1 MPQASKK
8 VAELDSPELESK
20 GRGTNSKAH
29 NLQNNPSLEL
39 IKITLFVSLYLVMTE
54 GTKKPFSVRE
64 IREEF
69 PALRQLIYNK
79 NLIYFDNGATS
90 QKPQVV
96 LDAINRYY
104 SKDNANIHR
113 GVHFMSQKATNE
125 YEESRKI
132 IQKYIN
138 AKKSEEIIFTKGT
151 TDGINLVAYSFGELL
166 SAGDEIIITAMEHHS
181 NIVPWQMLCQR
192 KNLTLRVVPI
202 NKKGE
207 LIMDEF
213 DKLLNSKTK
222 LVAVTQISNTLGT
235 INPVKE
241 IAQKAHAVGA
251 KILVD
256 GAQSIQH
263 MPIDVKDMDC
273 DFFVFS
279 GHKVFGPTGIGV
291 LYGKEDLLDRMPPY
305 QGGGDMIARVTFER
319 TTYNELPFKFE
330 AGTPHIAGGICLGEA
345 IKFLSGLDIDAI
357 QKHEKELAE
366 YAQDMLDTFEGMQI
380 IGEAKKKTSVVSFVM
395 EDIHPFDIGTLLDK
409 QGIAVRTGHHCTQP
423 LMDFFGIPGTVR
435 ASFAFY
441 NTKQEVDTFIEAVEK
456 SINML
461 K

>member
-1 MPQASKK
+1 
-8 VAELDSPELESK
+8 
-20 GRGTNSKAH
+20 
-29 NLQNNPSLEL
+29 
-39 IKITLFVSLYLVMTE
+39 MTE
-54 GTKKPFSVRE
+54 GTKKQFNVRE
-64 IREEF
+64 IRDQF

-96 LDAINRYY
+96 LDAINNYY

-113 GVHFMSQKATNE
+113 GVHYMSQKATTE
-125 YEESRKI
+125 YETARKT
-132 IQKYIN
+132 IQTYLH

-151 TDGINLVAYSFGELL
+151 TDGINLVASSYGELL
-166 SAGDEIIITAMEHHS
+166 VAGDEILITAMEHHS
-181 NIVPWQMLCQR
+181 NIVPWQMLCER
-192 KNLTLRVVPI
+192 KNLTLRVAPI

-207 LIMDEF
+207 LILEEF
-213 DKLLNSKTK
+213 DKLLSTKTK
-222 LVAVTQISNTLGT
+222 LVAVTHISNTLGT

-241 IAQKAHAVGA
+241 LIQKAHAVGA
-251 KILVD
+251 KVLVD

-263 MPIDVKDMDC
+263 MPIDVIDMDC

-291 LYGKEDLLDRMPPY
+291 LYGKEALLDKMPPY
-305 QGGGDMIARVTFER
+305 QGGGDMIAKVTFER

-330 AGTPHIAGGICLGEA
+330 AGTPHIAGGICLGKAFE
-345 IKFLSGLDIDAI
+345 FLSTIDMVAV
-357 QKHEKELAE
+357 QQYEKELAE
-366 YAQDMLDTFEGMQI
+366 YAQDLLDTFEGMRI

-395 EDIHPFDIGTLLDK
+395 DGIHPFDIGTLLDK

-423 LMDFFGIPGTVR
+423 LMDFYGIPGTVR

-441 NTKQEVDTFIEAVEK
+441 NTRQEVDTFIAAVER

>member
-1 MPQASKK
+1 
-8 VAELDSPELESK
+8 
-20 GRGTNSKAH
+20 
-29 NLQNNPSLEL
+29 
-39 IKITLFVSLYLVMTE
+39 MTE
-54 GTKKPFSVRE
+54 GTKKQFNVRE
-64 IREEF
+64 IREQF

-96 LDAINRYY
+96 LDAINNYY

-113 GVHFMSQKATNE
+113 GVHYMSQKATTE
-125 YEESRKI
+125 YETARKT
-132 IQKYIN
+132 IQTYLH

-151 TDGINLVAYSFGELL
+151 TDGINLVASSYGELL
-166 SAGDEIIITAMEHHS
+166 SAGDEILITAMEHHS
-181 NIVPWQMLCQR
+181 NIVPWQMLCER
-192 KNLTLRVVPI
+192 KNLTLRVAPI

-207 LIMDEF
+207 LILEEF
-213 DKLLNSKTK
+213 DKLLSTKTK
-222 LVAVTQISNTLGT
+222 LVAVTHISNTLGT

-241 IAQKAHAVGA
+241 LIQKAHAVGA
-251 KILVD
+251 KVLVD

-263 MPIDVKDMDC
+263 MPIDVVDMDC

-291 LYGKEDLLDRMPPY
+291 LYGKEALLDKMPPY
-305 QGGGDMIARVTFER
+305 QGGGDMIAKVTFER

-330 AGTPHIAGGICLGEA
+330 AGTPHIAGGICLGKAFE
-345 IKFLSGLDIDAI
+345 FLSTVDMVAV
-357 QKHEKELAE
+357 QQYEKELAE
-366 YAQDMLDTFEGMQI
+366 YAQDLLDTFEGMRI

-395 EDIHPFDIGTLLDK
+395 DGIHPFDIGTLLDK

-423 LMDFFGIPGTVR
+423 LMDFYGIPGTVR

-441 NTKQEVDTFIEAVEK
+441 NTRQEVDTFIAAVER

>member
-1 MPQASKK
+1 MKEESKK
-8 VAELDSPELESK
+8 SI
-20 GRGTNSKAH
+20 N
-29 NLQNNPSLEL
+29 
-39 IKITLFVSLYLVMTE
+39 
-54 GTKKPFSVRE
+54 VRE
-64 IREEF
+64 IRDQF

-113 GVHFMSQKATNE
+113 GVHYMSQKATTE
-125 YEESRKI
+125 YEASRKI
-132 IQKYIN
+132 IQQYIN
-138 AKKSEEIIFTKGT
+138 AKSSDEIIFTKGT
-151 TDGINLVAYSFGELL
+151 TDGINLVAFSYGELL
-166 SAGDEIIITAMEHHS
+166 SSGDEIVITAMEHHS

-192 KNLTLRVVPI
+192 KNLVLRVAPI

-207 LIMDEF
+207 LIIEEF
-213 DKLLNSKTK
+213 DKLLNAKTR
-222 LVAVTQISNTLGT
+222 LVAITHISNTLGT

-241 IAQKAHAVGA
+241 LVQKAHAVGA
-251 KILVD
+251 KVLVD

-263 MPIDVKDMDC
+263 MTLDVRDLNC

-279 GHKVFGPTGIGV
+279 GHKVFGPTGIGI
-291 LYGKEDLLDRMPPY
+291 LYGKEDLLDKMPPY
-305 QGGGDMIARVTFER
+305 QGGGDMISRVTFER

-345 IKFLSGLDIDAI
+345 FKFLSSLDMPAI
-357 QKHEKELAE
+357 QSYERELTE
-366 YAQDMLDTFEGMQI
+366 YAQDLIDTFEGMRI
-380 IGEAKKKTSVVSFVM
+380 IGEAKNKTSVVSFIM
-395 EDIHPFDIGTLLDK
+395 DGIHPFDMGTLLDK

-441 NTKQEVDTFIEAVEK
+441 NTRQEVDTFIEALEK
-456 SINML
+456 SIQML